1 MFFIEK
7 YIKIYI
13 FNIIYIKI
21 IKNIDFNF
29 FFKLRYN
36 QTPNNAMYAI
46 IIHVRKMLGM
56 SRVGSWLSIWLWRLA
71 SFLIADHKTCLAGLR
86 SVSTDDERDVFAMP
100 TYWFAPQRQGSPHA
114 AIASE
119 LTRTEISLVKQ
130 N

>member
-13 FNIIYIKI
+13 FNIIYIKKI
-21 IKNIDFNF
+21 LILIFLK
-29 FFKLRYN
+29 KLRYN

-46 IIHVRKMLGM
+46 IIHARKMLSM
-56 SRVGSWLSIWLWRLA
+56 SRVGSWLSMWLWRLA
-71 SFLIADHKTCLAGLR
+71 SFLIADQKTCLAGLR